1 MKLRNLL
8 IASIITVASANAS
21 DELQLSM
28 YKMEQGM
35 NQIQIGFIHHNKNSI
50 KNGIRL
56 VDDGMKLY
64 TGDKGDYTKYLPEG
78 KKHLANVAKNSAK
91 NVIAALNVV
100 DVNID
105 NGNIKRAAQAYGNA
119 MNACAKCH
127 SIVRSW

>member
-8 IASIITVASANAS
+8 IASIIAVTSANAS

-35 NQIQIGFIHHNKNSI
+35 NQIQIGFIHHNKDAI
-50 KNGIRL
+50 KSGIKM
-56 VDDGMKLY
+56 VDDGMKI
-64 TGDKGDYTKYLPEG
+64 YTKGNDFKRFLPEG
-78 KKHLANVAKNSAK
+78 KKHLSNVAKNSAK
-91 NVIAALNVV
+91 NVMASLNVV
-100 DVNID
+100 DANID
-105 NGNIKRAAQAYGNA
+105 NKNIKRAAQAYGDT